1 MADKK
6 EAEAAAVD
14 PIVDQGAQAK
24 ELNLTAADPVVDQGA
39 QAKELNLTA
48 ADCPYG
54 VAGDNRAKWFEGFG
68 EADPEAPAAE

>member
-6 EAEAAAVD
+6 VAEA
-14 PIVDQGAQAK
+14 
-24 ELNLTAADPVVDQGA
+24 AADPVVDQGA

-54 VAGDNRAKWFEGFG
+54 AAGDNRDKWFKGFG
-68 EADPEAPAAE
+68 EADPEAPAPAAE

>member
-1 MADKK
+1 MAAKK
-6 EAEAAAVD
+6 EPEVEAEAAVD
-14 PIVDQGAQAK
+14 PIADQGAQAK
-24 ELNLTAADPVVDQGA
+24 EL
-39 QAKELNLTA
+39 KLTA

>member
-6 EAEAAAVD
+6 EAAAAD

-24 ELNLTAADPVVDQGA
+24 EL
-39 QAKELNLTA
+39 EHTA

-54 VAGDNRAKWFEGFG
+54 AQGDARAKWFKGFG
-68 EADPEAPAAE
+68 EADPDAPAAE

>member
-14 PIVDQGAQAK
+14 PIVDQGAQAE
-24 ELNLTAADPVVDQGA
+24 EL
-39 QAKELNLTA
+39 KLTA

-54 VAGDNRAKWFEGFG
+54 AVGDNRAKWFEGFG

>member
-6 EAEAAAVD
+6 EAATAD

-24 ELNLTAADPVVDQGA
+24 EL
-39 QAKELNLTA
+39 KLTA

-54 VAGDNRAKWFEGFG
+54 AQGDARAKWFEGFG
-68 EADPEAPAAE
+68 EADPDAPAAE

>member
-6 EAEAAAVD
+6 EAAAAD

-24 ELNLTAADPVVDQGA
+24 EL
-39 QAKELNLTA
+39 KLTA
-48 ADCPYG
+48 ADCPYALQG
-54 VAGDNRAKWFEGFG
+54 GARAKWFEGFG